1 MFRIGVI
8 LASFIG
14 LSVSAWGQDYFYR
27 LSASGLSGLSGMD
40 GRSHIGKARDGFD
53 GFNGQDGRDGDD
65 GRHGEE
71 GKPGRSGGSGGVV
84 QLWLSTGSQPDHLR
98 IKAEVLSPGHSS
110 PEMID
115 EEVLIVPNGKILV
128 YAVGG
133 SGGVGGR
140 GGDGQDG
147 GDGGD
152 GGDIR
157 GFGHRSGNGGNG
169 GQGGNAASGGPGGD
183 GGSGGRVVVH
193 LPAGQEDLASY
204 LDIRIHGGLGGRSGM
219 NGRAG
224 RGGQGGRAGDP
235 CYYDRGERKCV
246 SRGFS
251 GRSGFSGRMASGLPQ
266 NGAMGP
272 SGDVEFIS
280 LPSSAFS
287 IE

>member
-110 PEMID
+110 PEMFD

-224 RGGQGGRAGDP
+224 RGGQGEGPVIPVTMIAAKENASAEDLAGVVVFRVAWP
-235 CYYDRGERKCV
+235 LAFHKMVPWGHPAMW
-246 SRGFS
+246 SLSAF
-251 GRSGFSGRMASGLPQ
+251 LPQ
-266 NGAMGP
+266 P
-272 SGDVEFIS
+272 F
-280 LPSSAFS
+280 P
-287 IE
+287 